1 MAELTPMIVSGVA
14 EYKTKSLYDT
24 CLSFHTPEEFAA
36 FNRPRVLT
44 THLPPTQMPKQIFEK
59 RCKILWML
67 RNPKD
72 RIVSLF
78 GHFNIL
84 FGSEAPPLEDV
95 LYAEMSGQCKILL
108 L

>member
-1 MAELTPMIVSGVA
+1 MIVYGVA
-14 EYKTKSLYDT
+14 EYKTTSVYDT

-36 FNRPRVLT
+36 FPRPRILN
-44 THLPPTQMPKQIFEK
+44 THLPLAKIPKQILGK

-78 GHFNIL
+78 GHSKVL

-95 LYAEMSGQCKILL
+95 LYAEISGQCRVLL
-108 L
+108 RL